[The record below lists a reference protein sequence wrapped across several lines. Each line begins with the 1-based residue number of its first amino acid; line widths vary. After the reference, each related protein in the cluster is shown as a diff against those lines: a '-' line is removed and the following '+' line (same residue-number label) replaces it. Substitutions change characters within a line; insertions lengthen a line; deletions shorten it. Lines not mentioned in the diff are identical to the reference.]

1 MSSSDDSAGAETGVI
16 VGPTA
21 AGKSALAMWL
31 AERHPIMIVSADSRQ
46 IYRRFDVGTAKPS
59 AEERARVPHAGLDI
73 VNPTERFS
81 AFSWAASAARWVS
94 DARLSGRTPLIVGGT
109 GLYVRALVEP
119 SFWEPE
125 VDPARRAAI
134 QEVIGRMPTTDL
146 RRWVDLLD
154 AERTHLGR
162 TQLIRA
168 VEVALLTGRRL
179 SSLYREAP
187 RPPSATASYLVV
199 DPGPLL
205 RDRISSRARSM
216 LDGNWQAE
224 VSLLVG
230 DVPDDA
236 PAWQSTGYRT
246 VRSHVRG
253 ELSLES
259 ALEQIVVATRQY
271 AKRQRTWF
279 RNQLP
284 PERVT
289 HVDPYARDWETVVS
303 GWYERLPTGADR
315 AKGRK

>member
-21 AGKSALAMWL
+21 AGKSAIAMWL
-31 AERHPIMIVSADSRQ
+31 AERHPITIVSADSRQ
-46 IYRRFDVGTAKPS
+46 IYRRFDVGTAKPT
-59 AEERARVPHAGLDI
+59 AEDRARVPHEGLDI
-73 VNPTERFS
+73 VNPTDRYS
-81 AFSWAASAARWVS
+81 AFSWADSAARWIS
-94 DARLSGRTPLIVGGT
+94 EAQLSGRTPLIVGGT
-109 GLYVRALVEP
+109 GLYVRALVEA
-119 SFWEPE
+119 SFEEPE
-125 VDPARRAAI
+125 VDPAQRAAV
-134 QEVIGRMPTTDL
+134 QEVIGRMPVTEL

-154 AERTHLGR
+154 SERSHLGR

-168 VEVALLTGRRL
+168 IEVALLTGRPL
-179 SSLYREAP
+179 SSLHREAL
-187 RPPSATASYLVV
+187 RPPRATASYLVV

-216 LDGNWQAE
+216 LDGSWQAE

-230 DVPDDA
+230 DLPDDA
-236 PAWQSTGYRT
+236 PAWKSTGYRT
-246 VRSHVRG
+246 VRSLVRG
-253 ELSLES
+253 ELSRER

-289 HVDPYARDWETVVS
+289 HVDPAVGNWEATVS
-303 GWYERLPTGADR
+303 AWYERLPTATDR
-315 AKGRK
+315 AKGRM